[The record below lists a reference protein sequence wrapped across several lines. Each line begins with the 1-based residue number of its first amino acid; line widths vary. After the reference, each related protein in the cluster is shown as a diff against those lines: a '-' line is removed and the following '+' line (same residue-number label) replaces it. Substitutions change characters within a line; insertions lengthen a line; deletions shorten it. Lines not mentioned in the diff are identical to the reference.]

1 LVIYPALLIRLSFK
15 KLDKMELVTPSIGLV
30 FWTAVA
36 FVCLLILLRKF
47 AWKPILGAIHDR
59 EQSIDEALNKAELAK
74 QEMARLTAQNQDL
87 MQQAR
92 AERDEILKEAKILKD
107 SILNEAKKQAQV
119 EGAKLIEKAKI
130 EIENQKKV
138 ALAEVKDQV
147 STLSLEI
154 AERVLR
160 NQLDDK
166 TKQEALVANLLK
178 DVELN

>member
-1 LVIYPALLIRLSFK
+1 MDLLVP
-15 KLDKMELVTPSIGLV
+15 EIGLLV
-30 FWTAVA
+30 WNTIA
-36 FVCLLILLRKF
+36 FLVLLFLLAKF
-47 AWKPILGAIHDR
+47 AWKPIMSAIHER
-59 EQSIDEALNKAELAK
+59 EQSIDDALNKAELAK
-74 QEMARLTAQNQDL
+74 QEMARLTSQNQDL

-92 AERDEILKEAKILKD
+92 AERDEILKEAKTLKD

-119 EGAKLIEKAKI
+119 EGTKLIEKAKI

-138 ALAEVKDQV
+138 ALAEVKGQV

-160 NQLDDK
+160 AQLDDK

>member
-1 LVIYPALLIRLSFK
+1 
-15 KLDKMELVTPSIGLV
+15 MELVTPSIGLV
-30 FWTAVA
+30 FWTAIA
-36 FVCLLILLRKF
+36 FICLLILLKKF
-47 AWKPILGAIHDR
+47 AWKPILAAIRER

-74 QEMARLTAQNQDL
+74 IRMTELTAQNQDL

-92 AERDEILKEAKILKD
+92 AERDEILKEAKTLKD
-107 SILNEAKKQAQV
+107 GILNEAKKQAQV

-147 STLSLEI
+147 SSLSLEI

-160 NQLDDK
+160 TQLDDK
-166 TKQEALVANLLK
+166 TKQQALVANLLK

>member
-1 LVIYPALLIRLSFK
+1 
-15 KLDKMELVTPSIGLV
+15 MELVTPSIGLV
-30 FWTAVA
+30 FWTALA
-36 FVCLLILLRKF
+36 FIFLLLLLRKL
-47 AWKPILGAIHDR
+47 AWKPILGAIHER

-92 AERDEILKEAKILKD
+92 AERDEILKEAKTLKD

-138 ALAEVKDQV
+138 ALAEVKSQV

-160 NQLDDK
+160 TQLDDK